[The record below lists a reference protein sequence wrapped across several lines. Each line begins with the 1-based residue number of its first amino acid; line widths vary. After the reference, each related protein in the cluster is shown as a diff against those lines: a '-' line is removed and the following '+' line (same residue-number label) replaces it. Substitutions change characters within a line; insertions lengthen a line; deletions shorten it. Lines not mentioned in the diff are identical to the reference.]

1 VREHDGK
8 DDDEGQRIESTKE
21 CAANFRLYT
30 GFISRIKYSL
40 LLN

>member
-8 DDDEGQRIESTKE
+8 DDNQGQRIESTKE

-30 GFISRIKYSL
+30 GK
-40 LLN
+40 